1 MVTASFVALTTASSA
16 AVSPALSTLWP
27 AIGYLLMLLDVS
39 ILIAVHEMG
48 HWLVAHSLGFRTPVF
63 SVGFGKRQWSWVVG
77 KIFDTEVRLSP
88 ILAGGYVSIPEM
100 EDNSDLGGEARKH
113 FAVWKRIAVALAGVA
128 FNFIFAVMLL
138 AAYFIV
144 VGEPSTTVK
153 STRISGLSTHNSV
166 ARYAGLQVKDRFIAI
181 GEQPVVSFQDIAR
194 ELCRN
199 PGKSVNVT
207 VERGNEK
214 ILTTLLPDS
223 ECRIGVS
230 VQQEIE
236 PTVTSVGPG
245 RAIVDATVATAST
258 LKDVAVSIG
267 MLTHVIERPSEISSA
282 QLELRGF
289 VGVIEMGSDAMNDGV
304 FSLIMFNVMISCSLI
319 FLNLL
324 PLPILDGGQV
334 VYLLLEKVRGK
345 PINFELKQKL
355 AYLFG
360 GLFVILMAYGLSNDL
375 YNIFWR

>member
-1 MVTASFVALTTASSA
+1 MQIASFAALTA
-16 AVSPALSTLWP
+16 ATPSALSTAFSDLWP
-27 AIGYLLMLLDVS
+27 AIGYMLMLLDVS

-77 KIFDTEVRLSP
+77 NIFDTEVRLSP

-100 EDNSDLGGEARKH
+100 EEDSDLDGEARKH

-138 AAYFIV
+138 AAYFIF

-153 STRISGLSTHNSV
+153 STKISGLSTHNSV
-166 ARYAGLQVKDRFIAI
+166 ARDAGLQINDRFNAI

-199 PGKSVNVT
+199 PGKSVLVT

-214 ILTTLLPDS
+214 FLTTLLPDS

-236 PTVTSVGPG
+236 PKVTSVGPG
-245 RAIVDATVATAST
+245 RAVFDASAVTAST

-267 MLTHVIERPSEISSA
+267 MLTHVIERPAEISPA

-289 VGVIEMGSDAMNDGV
+289 VGVIEMGSDAMNDGI

-334 VYLLLEKVRGK
+334 VYLLAEKVRGK
-345 PINFELKQKL
+345 PISFELKQKL

-360 GLFVILMAYGLSNDL
+360 GLFVIVMAYGLSNDL